1 MLVFKF
7 ALFLSFKQIL
17 FKKVKM
23 VLIQTINILS
33 NCSLQ
38 NVYWNEINKLWI
50 VIFYQEKKHFKH
62 VELR

>member
-17 FKKVKM
+17 LKKVKM

-33 NCSLQ
+33 NSSLQ
-38 NVYWNEINKLWI
+38 NVYRNEINKLWI
-50 VIFYQEKKHFKH
+50 VIFYQEKKHFKY
-62 VELR
+62 VKLR